1 MGSKYQGKELFFQL
15 TDKNSPGDFAPN
27 GSGGVGFS
35 TWGLGLVQL
44 LVNVA
49 DTKSTLS
56 HHTEDEDHS
65 KVLRRKTDGRR
76 RLY

>member
-1 MGSKYQGKELFFQL
+1 MGSKYKNKCFVLQL
-15 TDKNSPGDFAPN
+15 TNQNSPGDFAPN

-35 TWGLGLVQL
+35 TWGFGLVQL